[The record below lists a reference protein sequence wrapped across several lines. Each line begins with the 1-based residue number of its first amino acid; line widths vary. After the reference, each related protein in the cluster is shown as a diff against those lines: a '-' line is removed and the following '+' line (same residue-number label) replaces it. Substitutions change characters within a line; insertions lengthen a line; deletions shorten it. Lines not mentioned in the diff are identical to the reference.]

1 MIPSLIR
8 KEVSD
13 LVYRYLRLLEPFI
26 GNLDYKINDMKKKAK
41 YIDSLLQEK
50 SPTKIDPTE
59 KHKYRIIHDT
69 LETFITP
76 YERHCKDKNHKIPC
90 LP

>member
-13 LVYRYLRLLEPFI
+13 LVYKYLRLLEPFV
-26 GNLDYKINDMKKKAK
+26 GNLDYKINDMKKKEDRIA
-41 YIDSLLQEK
+41 SLLQEN
-50 SPTKIDPTE
+50 SATKIDPTS

-69 LETFITP
+69 LLTFITP
-76 YERHCKDKNHKIPC
+76 YERHCKDKNYKIPV